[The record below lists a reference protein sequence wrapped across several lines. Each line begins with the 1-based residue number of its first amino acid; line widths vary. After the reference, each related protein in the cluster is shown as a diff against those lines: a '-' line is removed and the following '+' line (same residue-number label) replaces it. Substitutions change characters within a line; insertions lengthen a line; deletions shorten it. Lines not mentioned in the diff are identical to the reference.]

1 MMIEAIVF
9 YILATASV
17 VFALVMITRV
27 NPISSAM
34 TLVSVFGALAG
45 LYAML
50 SASFVSIIQILVYAG
65 GIMVLVIFVIMLLN
79 LHKDDLQP
87 MKAQPLWIVGV
98 LVALFGTTMGQIL
111 FCVLPNKD
119 WTWAALTPGFGTLE
133 AVGEKI
139 FSDYLF
145 PFEILS
151 LILLT
156 AVIGALVMAKRK
168 L

>member
-1 MMIEAIVF
+1 MLEAIVF
-9 YILATASV
+9 YILAGASV
-17 VFALVMITRV
+17 VFGLVMITRV

-34 TLVSVFGALAG
+34 TLVGAFGALAG

-50 SASFVSIIQILVYAG
+50 NASFVSIIQILVYAG

-79 LHKDDLQP
+79 LHKDDLEP
-87 MKAQPLWIVGV
+87 MKAQPLWIGGT
-98 LVALFGTTMGQIL
+98 LVVLFGTILGPIL

-119 WTWAALTPGFGTLE
+119 WTWSSLAPDFGTLMT
-133 AVGEKI
+133 VGEKI
-139 FSDYLF
+139 FSDFIF

-156 AVIGALVMAKRK
+156 AVVGALVMAKRK

>member
-1 MMIEAIVF
+1 MLEAMVF
-9 YILATASV
+9 YILAAASV

-34 TLVSVFGALAG
+34 TLVGVFGALAG

-50 SASFVSIIQILVYAG
+50 NASFVSIIQILVYAG

-79 LHKDDLQP
+79 LHRDDLQP
-87 MKAQPLWIVGV
+87 MKAQPFWIVLALAALFLGV
-98 LVALFGTTMGQIL
+98 LGPIL

-119 WTWAALTPGFGTLE
+119 WAWTSLAPDFGTLMT
-133 AVGEKI
+133 VGENI
-139 FSDYLF
+139 FSDFIF

>member
-1 MMIEAIVF
+1 MLEAIVF
-9 YILATASV
+9 YILAA
-17 VFALVMITRV
+17 ALVIFGLLTITRM
-27 NPISSAM
+27 NPIASAM
-34 TLVSVFGALAG
+34 SMVGAFGALTA

-79 LHKDDLQP
+79 LNEEDLKP
-87 MKAQPLWIVGV
+87 MKARSFWVILV
-98 LVALFGTTMGQIL
+98 LAGLFVTILGPML
-111 FCVLPNKD
+111 FCVFLQRD
-119 WTWAALTPGFGTLE
+119 WTWAALTPGFGTL
-133 AVGEKI
+133 AMVGQKI
-139 FSDYLF
+139 FSDFLF

-156 AVIGALVMAKRK
+156 AIIGALVMAKRK

>member
-1 MMIEAIVF
+1 
-9 YILATASV
+9 
-17 VFALVMITRV
+17 
-27 NPISSAM
+27 
-34 TLVSVFGALAG
+34 
-45 LYAML
+45 
-50 SASFVSIIQILVYAG
+50 
-65 GIMVLVIFVIMLLN
+65 
-79 LHKDDLQP
+79 
-87 MKAQPLWIVGV
+87 MKARPLWVIGV
-98 LVALFGTTMGQIL
+98 LVALFGTILGPIL

-133 AVGEKI
+133 TVGEKI
-139 FSDYLF
+139 FTDYLF

>member
-1 MMIEAIVF
+1 MLEAIVF
-9 YILATASV
+9 YILAAVSV
-17 VFALVMITRV
+17 IFSLLMITRV

-34 TLVSVFGALAG
+34 TLVGVFGALAG

-50 SASFVSIIQILVYAG
+50 NASFVSIIQILVYAG

-87 MKAQPLWIVGV
+87 MKAQPFWVILV
-98 LVALFGTTMGQIL
+98 LAVLLGTILGPIL
-111 FCVLPNKD
+111 FCVLPHKD
-119 WTWAALTPGFGTLE
+119 WTWGLLTPDFGTLM

-139 FSDYLF
+139 FSDFLF

>member
-1 MMIEAIVF
+1 MMLEAFVF
-9 YILATASV
+9 YILAA
-17 VFALVMITRV
+17 ALVLFGLLMITRT
-27 NPISSAM
+27 NPISAAM
-34 TLVSVFGALAG
+34 TMVGAFGVLAG
-45 LYAML
+45 LYATL

-79 LHKDDLQP
+79 MHPDDLKP
-87 MKAQPLWIVGV
+87 MKAQPFWVV
-98 LVALFGTTMGQIL
+98 LALLAVSTTIL
-111 FCVLPNKD
+111 APILCCVLPNKD
-119 WTWAALTPGFGTLE
+119 FTWAALTPDFGTLT

-139 FSDYLF
+139 FSDFIF
-145 PFEILS
+145 PFEVLS

>member
-1 MMIEAIVF
+1 MFEAIVF
-9 YILATASV
+9 YILAAASV
-17 VFALVMITRV
+17 IFSLVMITRV

-34 TLVSVFGALAG
+34 TLVGAFGALAG

-79 LHKDDLQP
+79 LHLDDLQP
-87 MKAQPLWIVGV
+87 MKAQPLWVVGS
-98 LVALFGTTMGQIL
+98 LVVLFGTILGPIL

-119 WTWAALTPGFGTLE
+119 WIWASSAPDFGTLM

-139 FSDYLF
+139 FSDFLF

-151 LILLT
+151 LVLLT
-156 AVIGALVMAKRK
+156 AIIGALVMAKRK